1 MNFTITRKALLTL
14 LDRVNGVIEKKNT
27 IPILSNVLLDARGS
41 GLTVTGTDL
50 DVTLQAKYTG
60 VLDADFSVGLSG
72 SVCAPA
78 ARLREIARSLTEGQ
92 IQIRRDTESRLHLVS
107 GRTRF
112 ALHCQDAENYPATTA
127 ATKEIGSV
135 GGRVLAE
142 ALGQVEIATTK
153 DVGRYNLD
161 SVKIESTPEATHLI
175 ATDSHRLCYV
185 TINGIAPLDVMLP
198 QKAVR
203 ALIGLAKDASDVQI
217 LGDENRMAFQAGEVT
232 LTTRL
237 LSGQFPNW
245 QLVLPKENYLTA
257 VTDAAAV
264 NAALQRVA
272 VMSDERS
279 QAVDLQISENRLTI
293 TAQSENGE
301 ANDEVEVKAEG
312 VDWKGKVNSSYLV
325 EFLTGIDGEVT
336 WRLKDSDTQILL
348 EHGQAQYVVMPMRG

>member
-1 MNFTITRKALLTL
+1 MDFTITRKALLTL

-27 IPILSNVLLDARGS
+27 IPILSNVLLDVRGS

-50 DVTLQAKYTG
+50 DVTLQAGYSDSDWS
-60 VLDADFSVGLSG
+60 VLQEG
-72 SVCAPA
+72 SVCVRSAQIRDIVRSLPEA
-78 ARLREIARSLTEGQ
+78 AIRLRRQEEK
-92 IQIRRDTESRLHLVS
+92 LHLVS
-107 GRTRF
+107 GRARF

-127 ATKEIGSV
+127 ATREIGSV
-135 GGRVLAE
+135 DGRVLAE
-142 ALGQVEIATTK
+142 ALGQVAIATTK
-153 DVGRYNLD
+153 DVSRYNLD
-161 SVKIESTPEATHLI
+161 GVKIESTQEATHLI
-175 ATDSHRLCYV
+175 ATDGHRLCHV
-185 TINGIAPLDVMLP
+185 TINGIAPLDVVLP

-203 ALIGLAKDASDVQI
+203 ALLGLAKDASDVQI
-217 LGDENRMAFQAGEVT
+217 LSDKNQMAFQAGEVT

-245 QLVLPKENYLTA
+245 QLVLPKENHLTA

-312 VDWKGKVNSSYLV
+312 VKWTGRVNWLYLS

-336 WRLKDSDTQILL
+336 WRLKDSATQILL
-348 EHGQAQYVVMPMRG
+348 EHGQAQYVVMPMRM